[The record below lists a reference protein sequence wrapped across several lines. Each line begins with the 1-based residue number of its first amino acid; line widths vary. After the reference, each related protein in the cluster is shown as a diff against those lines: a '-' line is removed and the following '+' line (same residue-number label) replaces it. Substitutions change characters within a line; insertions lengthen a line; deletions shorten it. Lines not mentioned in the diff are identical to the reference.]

1 MYNFHTLRHIE
12 GLDGVRLIAVSLV
25 LFGHFGIPKVPGGL
39 GVTVFF
45 FLSGFL
51 ITTLLFQEHAANG
64 KVAIGNFYIRR
75 LLRLG
80 PELMGLVVLATILG
94 FGLGRPPH
102 FWDLLSA
109 VTYLSNY
116 YGALLNMGFFAYDQP
131 YWSHLWSL
139 AVEEHYYLT
148 YPLLFSWMIFSRS
161 RAVWFFS
168 AVLLGCL
175 AWRTYLV
182 VENVFPLTWTNP
194 YTYMASEARIDSI
207 AYGAVLAFLAQR
219 DGRLSTG
226 VGRLC
231 VAIGL
236 GLMLFTLVIRDDL
249 FRETIRY
256 SLQGVAMMLIFA
268 HLYLTRER
276 SFLMPLLEN
285 PLMRWGGLLSYGAYL
300 WHGEV
305 IRVYEHFGLDLRA
318 AGPAAR
324 AIGIPAGIA
333 LTFLIAFA
341 SYQLLARPALRLR
354 RKFGSHSV

>member
-1 MYNFHTLRHIE
+1 
-12 GLDGVRLIAVSLV
+12 
-25 LFGHFGIPKVPGGL
+25 
-39 GVTVFF
+39 
-45 FLSGFL
+45 
-51 ITTLLFQEHAANG
+51 
-64 KVAIGNFYIRR
+64 
-75 LLRLG
+75 
-80 PELMGLVVLATILG
+80 MGLVVLATILG

-116 YGALLNMGFFAYDQP
+116 YGALLNLGFFAYDQP

-175 AWRTYLV
+175 AWRTYLL

-236 GLMLFTLVIRDDL
+236 ALMLFTLVIRDDL

-341 SYQLLARPALRLR
+341 SYELLARPALRLR

>member
-1 MYNFHTLRHIE
+1 MYNFRSIRHIE

-39 GVTVFF
+39 GVTIFF

-75 LLRLG
+75 FLRLG
-80 PELMGLVVLATILG
+80 PELMGLVFLATLLG
-94 FGLGRPPH
+94 FVLGTPPH
-102 FWDLLSA
+102 VLDIVSA

-116 YGALLNMGFFAYDQP
+116 YFAALYSEVFGYTQP

-148 YPLLFSWMIFSRS
+148 YPLIFSWMIFGRS

-168 AVLLGCL
+168 VVLLGCL

-219 DGRLSTG
+219 EARLSNG
-226 VGRLC
+226 IGHLF
-231 VAIGL
+231 VAAGIA
-236 GLMLFTLVIRDDL
+236 LMLFTLVIRDDL

-256 SLQGVAMMLIFA
+256 SLQGIAMMLIFA
-268 HLYLTRER
+268 HLYLTRQR

-305 IRVYEHFGLDLRA
+305 LRVYEHFGLDLRA
-318 AGPAAR
+318 AGLTAR
-324 AIGIPAGIA
+324 AIGIPVGIA
-333 LTFLIAFA
+333 LTFLIAYA
-341 SYQLLARPALRLR
+341 SYQYLARPALRLR

>member
-1 MYNFHTLRHIE
+1 MYNFRTLRHIE

-64 KVAIGNFYIRR
+64 RVKVGKFYVRR

-94 FGLGRPPH
+94 FGLGQPPH
-102 FWDLLSA
+102 FWDLISA
-109 VTYLSNY
+109 VVYLSNY
-116 YGALLNMGFFAYDQP
+116 YSALLNLGFFAYNQP

-182 VENVFPLTWTNP
+182 VENVFPLSWTNP

-236 GLMLFTLVIRDDL
+236 ALMLFTLVIRDDL

-276 SFLMPLLEN
+276 SFLMPLLET
-285 PLMRWGGLLSYGAYL
+285 PVMRMGGLLSYGAYL

-305 IRVYEHFGLDLRA
+305 LRVYEHFGLDLRS
-318 AGPAAR
+318 AGLTAR
-324 AIGIPAGIA
+324 AIGIPVGIA
-333 LTFLIAFA
+333 LTFLIAYA